1 MVAAVTLALIAAGL
15 GAMRRVT
22 IWRSDADITNWGVA
36 MKKGRASRTAEHN
49 ALFRALETSRPR
61 AMRLFDDPFAKT
73 FLTGS
78 LKAVQRMTVLPA
90 WRDYVIRY
98 LDGRWPG
105 VRSSVVARTRLI
117 DDTITTSVDGMGQL
131 VILGAG
137 YDSRALRL
145 ASVSALAVFEV
156 DHPDTQHAKQRALRR
171 FAFRHSPAV
180 RYIPCDFNQGQLES
194 TMSVSRYRPDVA
206 SIILWEG
213 VTNYLT
219 EEAVDETLRWCAGA
233 AEGSLLIFTYIH
245 RDILTNPAKF
255 QGSGQLLATLSKVGE
270 NLTFGFDPDRLET
283 FLADRGLRLEQDL
296 GAAEYRALYFGD
308 EAAQMR
314 GHEFYRIA
322 FVRIVP

>member
-1 MVAAVTLALIAAGL
+1 
-15 GAMRRVT
+15 
-22 IWRSDADITNWGVA
+22 
-36 MKKGRASRTAEHN
+36 MKQGRASRTAEHN

-61 AMRLFDDPFAKT
+61 TQRLFDDPFAKT

-90 WRDYVIRY
+90 WRNYVIRY

-117 DDTITTSVDGMGQL
+117 DDTITASVQGSIGQL

-145 ASVSALAVFEV
+145 PSVRELSVFEV
-156 DHPDTQHAKQRALRR
+156 DHPDTQRAKQRALRR
-171 FAFRHSPAV
+171 VASPSSVV
-180 RYIPCDFNQGQLES
+180 RYIPCDFNQGQLASAMSAS
-194 TMSVSRYRPDVA
+194 TYRPDVA
-206 SIILWEG
+206 TVILWEG

-233 AEGSLLIFTYIH
+233 SVGSLLIFTYIH
-245 RDILTNPAKF
+245 RDILTDPAKF

-270 NLTFGFDPDRLET
+270 NLTFGIDPDQLGT
-283 FLADRGLRLEQDL
+283 FLADRGLSLERDL

-308 EAAQMR
+308 GAAQMR

-322 FVRIVP
+322 FVRIDH